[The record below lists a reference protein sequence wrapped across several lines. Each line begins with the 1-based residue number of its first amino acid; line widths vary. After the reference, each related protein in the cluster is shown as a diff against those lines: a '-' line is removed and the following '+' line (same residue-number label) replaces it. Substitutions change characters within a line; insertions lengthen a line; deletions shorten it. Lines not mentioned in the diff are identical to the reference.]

1 LNAVATAGA
10 LTAADDVAPTGMPGD
25 PAALAAVAFHL
36 LPSVSFSTAPGGPS
50 ALRRSAML
58 NFGWREA
65 RCPGVERPLAEAT
78 L

>member
-10 LTAADDVAPTGMPGD
+10 LTAADDVAPTGMPRD

-58 NFGWREA
+58 NFWMARGTMSRSWTTSGWSD
-65 RCPGVERPLAEAT
+65 V
-78 L
+78 